1 MNFLLD
7 LLNELSKGI
16 DKLNK
21 EEVNEVDLTNDEE
34 YNKLVNQI
42 NELKTD
48 ITANFVSNF
57 FGIDNEVYDNIL
69 EFLSSARE
77 QQLKEKKEK
86 EQEQKSAQIQH
97 LIEDKS
103 KEVKRPSQNL
113 STEAGL
119 QIHKLVQEYVDTMI
133 KPYNPKVG
141 GLTTSQIN
149 DAYAGLY
156 EFAAWLYNK

>member
-69 EFLSSARE
+69 EFLS
-77 QQLKEKKEK
+77 
-86 EQEQKSAQIQH
+86 
-97 LIEDKS
+97 
-103 KEVKRPSQNL
+103 
-113 STEAGL
+113 
-119 QIHKLVQEYVDTMI
+119 
-133 KPYNPKVG
+133 
-141 GLTTSQIN
+141 
-149 DAYAGLY
+149 
-156 EFAAWLYNK
+156 F